1 MSHQVY
7 LWLGFGAFVLTMM
20 VLDLGVFH
28 RKAHVTSLREAAI
41 WTAVWVGV
49 ALAFNA
55 VIWWDRG
62 TVSAVEF
69 LTGYIIEWSLSMDN
83 VFVFAVIFSYF
94 AVPPQYQHRVLF
106 WGILGAVVMRL
117 VFIVAGAALLERFHW
132 LIYPLGGFLVL
143 TGIKLFL
150 ERGKESDIS
159 KNFVLRLATRWLPVT
174 SDYVGQKFFVRRRFV
189 KIQAVTASSTSAASG
204 DVVVHQERVRWFSG
218 WVATPLFLVLLVVE
232 ATDVAFAVDSI
243 PAIFAVTRDPFI
255 VFTSNVFAILGLR
268 ALYFL
273 LAGAMGMF
281 RYLSV
286 GLAAILCF
294 VGAKMLISEW
304 YQIPISVSLGAVGGI
319 LTLAVLGSL
328 LVSKL
333 ENGRVV
339 VQPAVDNERVEVE
352 AQNVVR

>member
-1 MSHQVY
+1 MNQVY

-28 RKAHVTSLREAAI
+28 RKAHAVSMREAAI
-41 WTAVWVGV
+41 WTVVWVTV
-49 ALAFNA
+49 ALAFNGF
-55 VIWWDRG
+55 IFWDRG
-62 TVSAVEF
+62 AVPAVEF

-117 VFIVAGAALLERFHW
+117 TFIIAGAALLERFHW
-132 LIYPLGGFLVL
+132 IIYPMGAFLVV
-143 TGIKLFL
+143 TGIKLFF
-150 ERGKESDIS
+150 ERHANRDVGK
-159 KNFVLRLATRWLPVT
+159 NWVLRLASRLLPVT
-174 SDYVGQKFFVRRRFV
+174 GDYVGQRFFLRR
-189 KIQAVTASSTSAASG
+189 SAAVESTTVPENESHG
-204 DVVVHQERVRWFSG
+204 ARFAGQVRARRAARWM
-218 WVATPLFLVLLVVE
+218 VTPLFLVLLVVE
-232 ATDVAFAVDSI
+232 TTDVAFAVDSI

-273 LAGAMGMF
+273 LAGAMKLF

-294 VGAKMLISEW
+294 VGAKMLLSEW
-304 YQIPISVSLGAVGGI
+304 YEIPIGISLAVVGG
-319 LTLAVLGSL
+319 VLGLAISASL
-328 LVSKL
+328 LVNRM
-333 ENGRVV
+333 ENGRVISER
-339 VQPAVDNERVEVE
+339 AASESDERVNEECV
-352 AQNVVR
+352 NVPE

>member
-1 MSHQVY
+1 MNHQVY

-41 WTAVWVGV
+41 WTAVWVSV
-49 ALAFNA
+49 ALAFNG

-117 VFIVAGAALLERFHW
+117 VFIVAGAVLLERFHW
-132 LIYPLGGFLVL
+132 LIYPMGGFLVL
-143 TGIKLFL
+143 TGIKLFRD
-150 ERGKESDIS
+150 RGKESDIS

-174 SDYVGQKFFVRRRFV
+174 SDYVGQKFFVRQRFV
-189 KIQAVTASSTSAASG
+189 KIQSLTVASTSKGSG
-204 DVVVHQERVRWFSG
+204 DLHTMVRQERVRWLSG

-273 LAGAMGMF
+273 LAGAMKLF
-281 RYLSV
+281 RYLSA

-294 VGAKMLISEW
+294 VGTKMLISGW
-304 YQIPISVSLGAVGGI
+304 YHIPIGVSLGVVGGI
-319 LTLAVLGSL
+319 LALAVLGSL

-333 ENGRVV
+333 ENGRAVA
-339 VQPAVDNERVEVE
+339 QPVVDNERVEVE
-352 AQNVVR
+352 A